1 LIHKEA
7 KLAQSNLEQIKD
19 HSAKPDETAT
29 VETDWSAVAAE
40 MSVTATP
47 DSGPLGARELQNRV
61 ASALS
66 APDGISDLGMEDAI
80 TPWSAR
86 RQLVFFLGAG
96 ALCWMLI
103 LAPMLL

>member
-1 LIHKEA
+1 M
-7 KLAQSNLEQIKD
+7 AQSNLEQTKD
-19 HSAKPDETAT
+19 HSAQSDEAVA

-40 MSVTATP
+40 MPATTTSE
-47 DSGPLGARELQNRV
+47 SGLLGARELQNRV

-66 APDGISDLGMEDAI
+66 AANPSAEHGIEDAI

-86 RQLVFFLGAG
+86 RQLGFLLGAG

-103 LAPMLL
+103 LVPVLL

>member
-1 LIHKEA
+1 M
-7 KLAQSNLEQIKD
+7 AQSNLEQTKD
-19 HSAKPDETAT
+19 HSAKLDEAVA

-40 MSVTATP
+40 MSATP
-47 DSGPLGARELQNRV
+47 SSDNALVGVRELQDRV

-66 APDGISDLGMEDAI
+66 TPDSLSGIGVEEAI

-86 RQLVFFLGAG
+86 RRLGFFLGAG

-103 LAPMLL
+103 LAPALL